1 MDSFEFWL
9 RRTEG
14 KLERIALRPNTREE
28 ANEFLEM
35 TKVSNTS
42 TMIMLGEM
50 TQKNLPCFICMKTQ
64 SCKINDS
71 TLHAT

>member
-28 ANEFLEM
+28 ANDFLEM
-35 TKVSNTS
+35 TKVSN
-42 TMIMLGEM
+42 
-50 TQKNLPCFICMKTQ
+50 F
-64 SCKINDS
+64 
-71 TLHAT
+71 